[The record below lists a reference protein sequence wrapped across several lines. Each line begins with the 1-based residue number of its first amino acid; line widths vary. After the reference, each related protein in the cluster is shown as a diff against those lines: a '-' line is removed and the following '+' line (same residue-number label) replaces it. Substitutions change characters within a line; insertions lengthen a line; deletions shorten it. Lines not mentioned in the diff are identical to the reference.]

1 MYPFYL
7 GIDLHLKQSYVV
19 LINSEGELIDKRQ
32 LRNQELGGY
41 LKERVPTET
50 YAVMEATRNWPYFYD
65 LLKGHVDRVE
75 LAHAKEVRSIATA
88 AVKTDQIDAMVLANL
103 ARLNFLP
110 IAYAAPKE
118 VRDLRQ
124 HLRYRDWLVGERRRV
139 KNRVHAVLAG
149 YNLASPVTDLFG
161 RGGREWLAEVLGT
174 ELRSTAVVVLEKMLA
189 LIDQLDEQI
198 KILAKE
204 IPVPEELETD
214 IDVLRSMP
222 GVGRLLAATILA
234 EIGNIERFNCPKA
247 LCSWAGLT
255 PRVHQSGAVLRH
267 GRITKEGSRYLRSA
281 MVCATITAIR
291 ISPRWSRVYD
301 RIARRSGWRSAKVAV
316 SRKMLS
322 VIYYMLKRGEHYQE
336 GYEQRQRLSQGA

>member
-88 AVKTDQIDAMVLANL
+88 AVKTDQIDATVLANL